1 MDGEVRQN
9 LATRPPLYHLPR
21 GRLLPVVYLRQNFRP
36 LLIRAALTSSRNL
49 GLNPTKLITTAHSPR
64 SPRFIQVDLADHA
77 AACEELIDG
86 LNAVAAHTSPKFLY
100 DALGSRLFEAITEL
114 DEYYPTRTEAQI
126 FKQHA
131 IAMSTAMGDIGSLI
145 DLGAGNCAKA
155 MGLMKTLTPQRY
167 VAVDISVDFLQESL
181 RTVQRAHPALEVIGV
196 GQDFSKSLQLPA
208 DTLQGRPVF
217 FYPGSSIGNFTP
229 VQALSFLTGVQE
241 QSRAESGNGGLLI
254 GIDLVKATE
263 LLEPAYDDALG
274 VTSAFN
280 LNVLLHLNRLIGSDF
295 SPRDWQHVALFNTE
309 RSRIEMH
316 LQARRALTVTW
327 PGSEGKTN
335 ARKFEAG
342 ERLHTENSYKYTA
355 DGFAALLNAAGF
367 KSSQRWLDDKGWFAV
382 FWAQS

>member
-1 MDGEVRQN
+1 M
-9 LATRPPLYHLPR
+9 
-21 GRLLPVVYLRQNFRP
+21 
-36 LLIRAALTSSRNL
+36 TSSRNL
-49 GLNPTKLITTAHSPR
+49 GLNSANSSSTPLAPGLPR
-64 SPRFIQVDLADHA
+64 SPRFIQVDQADHA
-77 AACEELIDG
+77 AARQELIDG
-86 LNAVAAHTSPKFLY
+86 LSSVAAHTSPKFLY

-126 FKQHA
+126 LKRHA
-131 IAMSTAMGDIGSLI
+131 AAMAKSMGDIGTLV

-155 MGLMKTLTPQRY
+155 MGLMNTLTPQRY

-241 QSRAESGNGGLLI
+241 QSRAQTEPGGLLI

-263 LLEPAYDDALG
+263 VLQPAYDDALG
-274 VTSAFN
+274 VTAAFN

-309 RSRIEMH
+309 RSRVEMH
-316 LQARRALTVTW
+316 LQARRALDVTW
-327 PGSEGKTN
+327 PSG
-335 ARKFEAG
+335 ARRFEAG

-355 DGFAALLNAAGF
+355 DGFATLLNAAGF
-367 KSSQRWLDDKGWFAV
+367 KNSQRWLDDKGWFAV

>member
-1 MDGEVRQN
+1 MN
-9 LATRPPLYHLPR
+9 PANFSAATC
-21 GRLLPVVYLRQNFRP
+21 
-36 LLIRAALTSSRNL
+36 T
-49 GLNPTKLITTAHSPR
+49 
-64 SPRFIQVDLADHA
+64 PRFIQVDKADHA
-77 AACEELIDG
+77 AAREELIDG
-86 LNAVAAHTSPKFLY
+86 LNDAAAHTSPKFLY

-114 DEYYPTRTEAQI
+114 DEYYPTRTEAAI

-131 IAMSTAMGDIGSLI
+131 AAMAKAMGEVGTLI

-155 MGLMKTLTPQRY
+155 MGLMNTLKPQRY
-167 VAVDISVDFLQESL
+167 VAVDISVDFLQDSL
-181 RTVQRAHPALEVIGV
+181 RTVQRAHPALDVIGV

-208 DTLQGRPVF
+208 DTLQGKPVF

-229 VQALSFLTGVQE
+229 VQALSFLTGVHE
-241 QSRAESGNGGLLI
+241 QARNQTGQGGLLI

-263 LLEPAYDDALG
+263 LLQPAYDDALG
-274 VTSAFN
+274 VTAAFN
-280 LNVLLHLNRLIGSDF
+280 LNVLLHLNRLIGSNF
-295 SPRDWQHVALFNTE
+295 LPRDWQHVALFNTE

-327 PGSEGKTN
+327 KGDAREGS
-335 ARKFEAG
+335 RKFEEG

>member
-1 MDGEVRQN
+1 
-9 LATRPPLYHLPR
+9 
-21 GRLLPVVYLRQNFRP
+21 
-36 LLIRAALTSSRNL
+36 
-49 GLNPTKLITTAHSPR
+49 LNPVSSSSSATPPR
-64 SPRFIQVDLADHA
+64 SPRFIQVDQADHA
-77 AACEELIDG
+77 AARDELTGG
-86 LNAVAAHTSPKFLY
+86 LNDAAAHTSPKFLY

-114 DEYYPTRTEAQI
+114 DEYYPTRTEAAI

-131 IAMSTAMGDIGSLI
+131 AAMAKAIDGVGTLV

-155 MGLMKTLTPQRY
+155 MGLMNTLKPQRY

-181 RTVQRAHPALEVIGV
+181 RTVQRAHPALDVIGV
-196 GQDFSKSLQLPA
+196 GQDFSRSLQLPT

-229 VQALSFLTGVQE
+229 VQALTFLTGVHE
-241 QSRAESGNGGLLI
+241 QARGPTGNGGLLI
-254 GIDLVKATE
+254 GIDLVKANE
-263 LLEPAYDDALG
+263 LLQPAYDDALG
-274 VTSAFN
+274 VTAAFN

-327 PGSEGKTN
+327 KDDSREGS
-335 ARKFEAG
+335 RKFEEG